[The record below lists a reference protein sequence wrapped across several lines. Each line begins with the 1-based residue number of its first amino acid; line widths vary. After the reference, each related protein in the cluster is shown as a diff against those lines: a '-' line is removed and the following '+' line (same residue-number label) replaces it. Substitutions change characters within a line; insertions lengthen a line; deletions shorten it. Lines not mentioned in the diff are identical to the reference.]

1 MERGWGAV
9 REIAEAEKSPVNISL
24 LLVLDPPPPLI
35 PLLAGQC
42 LSSDLL
48 MEPERSEEGE

>member
-1 MERGWGAV
+1 M

-24 LLVLDPPPPLI
+24 HFVLYPPPPPPLI

-42 LSSDLL
+42 PCSDLL
-48 MEPERSEEGE
+48 KEPERSEEGE